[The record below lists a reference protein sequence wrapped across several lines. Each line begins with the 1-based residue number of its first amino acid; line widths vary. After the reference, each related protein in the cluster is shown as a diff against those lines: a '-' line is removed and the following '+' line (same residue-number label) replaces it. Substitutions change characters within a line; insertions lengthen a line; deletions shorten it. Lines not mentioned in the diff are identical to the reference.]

1 MSKPGIFSSI
11 TASTISGNVVATS
24 VDLASSSPVNTKVIS
39 PLALKTYLGSLPS
52 GVGISGA
59 SGSFSALSASTIS
72 GAVVPTTISSF
83 SANNVLITP
92 STLSNA
98 LFNPPV
104 VLGGGSAS
112 SSAKL
117 GSLTVT
123 GAFSLTGDSV
133 QPSEGGTGNSSYT
146 AGDILVASASNAL
159 GKLSKGSAGQ
169 VLTVA
174 SSGGIGGLAWS
185 TPKVVPIATTASTG
199 TVTLATDA
207 AAKAMVGSA
216 VVTASNLAAIFSAPG
231 QLGTSSSRVSTA
243 FVNVLD
249 ANSVSASSTGVA
261 SASDLSGKTAN
272 KIMTPSA
279 TNLMMTTYTPQI
291 GSVTPNT
298 GKFTTL
304 TANAVSTTSLTVT
317 GTKPWTA
324 EIPQLASTSE
334 ATTGTNTTKAV
345 TPAGLKA
352 ALNAPGTIG
361 NTGKTDTG
369 YFKTINATNINITNA
384 PWTQLNAQFATDQ
397 QAIGAVMPARALN
410 PANLTAI
417 MANPKPFGATTPNT
431 IQGTTITATTQF
443 VGVLGDAA
451 TKQDATVKDLKADTI
466 DGDVIATNSEVV
478 EKTVTNKAIA
488 PSQVP
493 AMMASPGPI
502 GSATPDEVTATTVT
516 ATSLAGSVIAS
527 DANVTAGIST
537 STVVTPQALK
547 NQLASPNPIGSVA
560 PNTGSFTALKAQ
572 TVGGSVVASK
582 TDIFNSVSNTQ
593 VVTPSGL
600 KGLLSE
606 PYVIGATT
614 ANDAYFNNI
623 TAKSVAGEVVAT
635 SQQIIDGTD
644 VNTVVTPVG
653 LNTLFANVP
662 FNIGSDTKRTNAYFD
677 NMDANT
683 VTGDV
688 IATST
693 DVDDG
698 TANNLIITPKTLKEA
713 IAKIDLASPPPIGN
727 VKPNTGDFTNLTAEI
742 FTGQVGTDSAKNTGT
757 FTTVTANSVTIL
769 DATNSTDTATGALI
783 VTGGA
788 AVGADVVIGGKVNI
802 NIDTAASGTDTGALV
817 VAGGANITKN
827 VVISG
832 DDSASSTTTGALTVV
847 GGISTQE
854 NLWVAGT
861 TTLQKVVTI
870 TDTTSSITSTD
881 QGAFVVAGGVGI
893 GENLNVNGNTTVYGT
908 SFVNNNTSSTTS
920 QNGAFV
926 VGGGVGIALDTNM
939 GGSLTVG
946 GKTIISEKS
955 TSTSTNSG
963 ALVITGG
970 VGIGRDV
977 NIAGSEVMAV
987 TGSWTDSTT
996 PLSLT
1001 TAEFKFGTHSLD
1013 LTSASTDYLLLPDM
1027 STYISGAW
1035 SINMWVKLGASTA
1048 DQIFLASEAPGLSVS
1063 IDKTAQQLTI
1073 KLSSDDTNNDIWE
1086 ESLDLSRTAPD
1097 VSPLLPN
1104 DWNLITINYYQD
1116 AFYTDQ
1122 SAYNVFVNG
1131 ETVGNKFSTI
1141 PVSITIWSTLRL
1153 ANKNFAS
1160 GYVDSIKVSRA
1171 YGSLINFT
1179 PDTTMFAFDKD
1190 TIVINNFDSTS
1201 ASASGEFNS
1210 QLVVLSS
1217 STSTSTGGLV
1227 VGGYANIGESLKV
1240 GKTVDTINY
1249 IGSLMTLSNIL
1260 NVQGESILEGP
1271 LTIGGT
1277 VSGTGMAD
1285 FNSEPPTDSVTET
1298 KVVSPLYVYNSFTTP
1313 PEIGSVVPNN
1323 AFFQN
1328 LKFTGMDTSSGALA
1342 IASDIVETDATTSK
1356 LVTPGCFSDFWQSP
1370 SVVLGNT
1377 APNDA
1382 KFLNIDGSSV
1392 SGTVIA
1398 DAATDFDSA
1407 TPSNTK
1413 VITPAVLQASL
1424 KSPFT
1429 IGETTRAD
1437 GYFDQLA
1444 FTTLKSDNI
1453 ASQTDITTGTSDIV
1467 VVTAKTLAE
1476 QLASPV
1482 AIGSTDPNEGTFT
1495 TLTGSVYYGAIGSST
1510 DYKNA
1515 YVDTV
1520 NAKNVSGDV
1529 IPADMTEL
1537 AAASNSQVVTP
1548 YLLMQSFNTLPTTI
1562 GDGSTNASFSEISF
1576 STVSGTGIATSAEI
1590 NAGADN
1596 TKVMTPK
1603 NFIEYLANSPTDIG
1617 LSNPAEGNFTVLT
1630 ASTSIAGVLGSD
1642 TTKQNATVAVLKA
1655 DSLDDTSGLLA
1666 TTTDITNATVAKL
1679 VDAKTLNEHLAAPVA
1694 IGSGTANTG
1703 AFTALSADTMT
1714 GDVIADLAT
1723 IKAGTAED
1731 LLITPKG
1738 LTDLFNDPI
1747 PFGTSTAKN
1756 TIFGSDITGDNLYG
1770 ILGSSTVANVAFV
1783 TDLSAETIAG
1793 DVVADPDSAKT
1804 DFGATPVNNKI
1815 VTPSALQAYLTAP
1828 QPIGAVTPSE
1838 MTGTVVEATTNF
1850 TGILGTSV
1858 AKSDAFIANLTVD
1871 AFTGDALAEYA
1882 DVADVAPPANKVVPA
1897 DVLSQLFAKPLE
1909 IGSDTANAAKFTDV
1923 TVTGTIYGAI
1933 GDDTTNSNGVFND
1946 IKGVT
1951 VQGDMIADAT
1961 TDFTALPI
1969 PNNRIVTPFFF
1980 DYWQKN
1986 PGVIGEDTANEIIGT
2001 NIIAKTQFTGV
2012 LGDSVNKKAAVIS
2025 DLTTDTIT
2033 GDVMAIT
2040 DDLTGAT
2047 PQTNKVISPSV
2058 LIDFLTQPTEIGA
2071 TKAADATFELL
2082 TAKSFAGDA
2091 IATDADLAL
2100 TTTDSK
2106 IIDYGTL
2113 KSFIQAPTVPIG
2125 SATTD
2130 ATFNDI
2136 TIDTVAGA
2144 AVGTNTEHDNYL
2156 DDAVTNPAA
2165 NNKIVTPELLTY
2177 VLSKPTEI
2185 GAAAPNNAT
2194 FLSCTANT
2202 GFYGNVGDSN
2212 TQHDGYFDSIQA
2224 NSLTLTDVTINGTFT
2239 LDSQVTPAQGGTGIS
2254 TYNKGDII
2262 AASDPNT
2269 LNKVNVG
2276 ANYTQ
2281 LYALD
2286 SETTGL
2292 KWGVLLPQRYL
2303 RCGNP
2308 VYQTVSQ
2315 YVMPY
2320 VYARNAANTDNI
2332 IITSS
2337 RVLDLST
2344 VNVING
2350 IAQGDYLNGTIDTTG
2365 TTVTGTGTSFATDF
2379 IVGDVIYAGTEG
2391 RRIVSISGDTTITLE
2406 SAFATDLT
2414 SLSYKN
2420 GGLAP
2425 KTHYY
2430 IYALGDVTTPGYV
2443 LSTRS
2448 TANNDTL
2455 INLPTG
2461 YSTSNVRQLTHALTT
2476 DSSGN
2481 AVFAIYSDNF
2491 VNILSPQVTTTVTT
2505 TSYVAVST
2513 NLVVPKTANTAM
2525 VSLYLKN
2532 ETSSTNNITLS
2543 NSLSGTFSTNHLYVS
2558 GNGEFFNTVPAT
2570 LNASTRNLY
2579 MLVNSNA
2586 SGSMAKVT
2594 VQGYYVNS
2602 F

>member
-1 MSKPGIFSSI
+1 MSNPGIFSSI
-11 TASTISGNVVATS
+11 TASTINGNVVATAA
-24 VDLASSSPVNTKVIS
+24 DLASSSPVNSKVIS
-39 PLALKTYLGSLPS
+39 PLALKTYLGSLPA
-52 GVGISGA
+52 GVGIAGA

-92 STLSNA
+92 ATLSAA

-104 VLGGGSAS
+104 VLGGGNAS

-123 GAFSLTGDSV
+123 GAFSLTGDAV
-133 QPSEGGTGNSSYT
+133 QASEGGTGNSSYT

-159 GKLSKGSAGQ
+159 GKLTKGSAGQ

-174 SSGGIGGLAWS
+174 TGGIGGLAWS

-207 AAKAMVGSA
+207 AAKSMVGSA
-216 VVTASNLAAIFSAPG
+216 VITASNLAALFSAPP
-231 QLGTSSSRVSTA
+231 QLGNTSSRIPTA

-249 ANSVSASSTGVA
+249 ANSVSASSTGIA
-261 SASDLSGKTAN
+261 GASDLSGKTAN

-279 TNLMMTTYTPQI
+279 TNLMMTSYPPAI
-291 GSVTPNT
+291 GSTTANT

-304 TANAVSTTSLTVT
+304 TANSVSTASLTVT

-334 ATTGTNTTKAV
+334 AIAGTNTTKSITA
-345 TPAGLKA
+345 AGLRA

-369 YFKTINATNINITNA
+369 YFKTINATNINITNP
-384 PWTQLNAQFATDQ
+384 PWVALNAQFATDQ
-397 QAIGAVMPARALN
+397 QAIDAVMPARALN
-410 PANLTAI
+410 PANLTGI
-417 MANPKPFGATTPNT
+417 FANPKPLGATTPNT
-431 IQGTTITATTQF
+431 IKGTTITATTQF
-443 VGVLGDAA
+443 VGTLGDASN
-451 TKQDATVKDLKADTI
+451 KQDATVKDFKADTI
-466 DGDVIATNSEVV
+466 GGDVVASDSEVV
-478 EKTVTNKAIA
+478 EKTVTNKVIA

-502 GSATPDEVTATTVT
+502 GSVTADAVTATTLT
-516 ATSLAGSVIAS
+516 ANSLAGSVIAS

-547 NQLASPNPIGSVA
+547 NQFASPNPIGSVA
-560 PNTGSFTALKAQ
+560 PNTGSFNALKAQ
-572 TVGGSVVASK
+572 TVGGSVIASK
-582 TDIFNSVSNTQ
+582 TDIFNGVSNTQ

-606 PYVIGATT
+606 PYVIGATA
-614 ANDAYFNNI
+614 ANAGYFTNL
-623 TAKSVAGEVVAT
+623 TAKSVAGEVIAT

-644 VNTVVTPVG
+644 VNTVVTPAG

-769 DATNSTDTATGALI
+769 DSTNSTDTATGALI
-783 VTGGA
+783 VTGGV
-788 AVGADVVIGGKVNI
+788 AVGADAVVGGKLTVTDQTTLQKSLAI
-802 NIDTAASGTDTGALV
+802 TDDT
-817 VAGGANITKN
+817 
-827 VVISG
+827 
-832 DDSASSTTTGALTVV
+832 SASSTTTGAL
-847 GGISTQE
+847 
-854 NLWVAGT
+854 
-861 TTLQKVVTI
+861 
-870 TDTTSSITSTD
+870 
-881 QGAFVVAGGVGI
+881 
-893 GENLNVNGNTTVYGT
+893 
-908 SFVNNNTSSTTS
+908 
-920 QNGAFV
+920 
-926 VGGGVGIALDTNM
+926 
-939 GGSLTVG
+939 
-946 GKTIISEKS
+946 
-955 TSTSTNSG
+955 
-963 ALVITGG
+963 VIVGG

-977 NIAGSEVMAV
+977 YIAGTETLAV
-987 TGSWTDSTT
+987 TGTWTDSTT
-996 PLSLT
+996 ALSLT
-1001 TAEFKFGTHSLD
+1001 TAEFKFGTSSLD
-1013 LTSASTDYLLLPDM
+1013 LTSASNDYLLLPDM

-1035 SINMWVKLGASTA
+1035 SVNMWVKLGASTA
-1048 DQIFLASEAPGLSVS
+1048 DQVFLASEAPGLSVS

-1104 DWNLITINYYQD
+1104 DWNLITVNYYQD

-1122 SAYNVFVNG
+1122 SAYNVFING
-1131 ETVGNKFSTI
+1131 EIVGNKFSTI
-1141 PVSITIWSTLRL
+1141 PVSITTWSTLRL
-1153 ANKNFAS
+1153 TNKNFAS
-1160 GYVDSIKVSRA
+1160 GYVDSIKISRA
-1171 YGSLINFT
+1171 YGSLIAFT
-1179 PDTTMFAFDKD
+1179 PETTMFAFDKD
-1190 TIVINNFDSTS
+1190 TIVLNNFDSTS
-1201 ASASGEFNS
+1201 ASASGELNS
-1210 QLVVLSS
+1210 QLVVISS

-1227 VGGYANIGESLKV
+1227 VGGGVGITENLFVGGYTNIGESLKV

-1277 VSGTGMAD
+1277 VSGAGMAD

-1323 AFFQN
+1323 AFFKN

-1377 APNDA
+1377 SPNDA
-1382 KFLNIDGSSV
+1382 KFLNIEGSSV

-1453 ASQTDITTGTSDIV
+1453 ASQSDITTGTSNAV

-1482 AIGSTDPNEGTFT
+1482 AIGSKFANEGTFT
-1495 TLTGSVYYGAIGSST
+1495 TLTGSVYYGAIGSSS

-1515 YVDTV
+1515 YVDTI

-1529 IPADMTEL
+1529 IPSDMTEL
-1537 AAASNSQVVTP
+1537 AAASNSQVITP
-1548 YLLMQSFNTLPTTI
+1548 YLLMQSFNTPPTTI

-1576 STVSGTGIATSAEI
+1576 ASVSGTGIATSAEI

-1603 NFIEYLANSPTDIG
+1603 NFVEYLANSPTDIG

-1642 TTKQNATVAVLKA
+1642 TTKQNATIAILKA
-1655 DSLDDTSGLLA
+1655 DSLDEDSGLLA

-1679 VDAKTLNEHLAAPVA
+1679 VDAATLNEHLAAPIA
-1694 IGSGTANTG
+1694 IGSKTPNTG
-1703 AFTALSADTMT
+1703 AFTALDADTIT

-1756 TIFGSDITGDNLYG
+1756 TITGTDITGDNLYG
-1770 ILGSSTVANVAFV
+1770 SLGSSTVANVAFV

-1793 DVVADPDSAKT
+1793 DIVADPDSAKT

-1838 MTGTVVEATTNF
+1838 ITGTVIEATTNF
-1850 TGILGTSV
+1850 TGVLGTSV
-1858 AKSDAFIANLTVD
+1858 AKSDAYIANLTVD
-1871 AFTGDALAEYA
+1871 TFTGDALAEYA
-1882 DVADVAPPANKVVPA
+1882 DVVDVAPPANKVVPA
-1897 DVLSQLFAKPLE
+1897 DVLAKLFAEPLD
-1909 IGSDTANAAKFTDV
+1909 IGTTSAKSAKFSDL

-1933 GDDTTNSNGVFND
+1933 GDDTTSSNGVFND

-2025 DLTTDTIT
+2025 DLTADTIA

-2047 PQTNKVISPSV
+2047 PQTNKVVSPSV
-2058 LIDFLTQPTEIGA
+2058 LVDFLTQPTEIGA
-2071 TKAADATFELL
+2071 TKAGNATFELL

-2130 ATFNDI
+2130 ATFNDL

-2202 GFYGNVGDSN
+2202 AFYGNVGDST

-2262 AASDPNT
+2262 AASDPST

-2303 RCGNP
+2303 RSGNP

-2320 VYARNAANTDNI
+2320 VYARNTANTDNI

-2337 RVLDLST
+2337 RVLDLA
-2344 VNVING
+2344 NVGVLNG
-2350 IAQGDYLNGTIDTTG
+2350 IAQGDYLNGTIDTSG
-2365 TTVTGTGTSFATDF
+2365 VTVTGSGTTFSTDF
-2379 IVGDVIYAGTEG
+2379 IAGDVIYAGTEG
-2391 RRIVSISGDTTITLE
+2391 RRIVSISGDSTMVLE
-2406 SAFATDLT
+2406 SAFGTDLT
-2414 SLSYKN
+2414 GLSYKN

-2430 IYALGDVTTPGYV
+2430 IYALGDATTPGYV

-2461 YSTSNVRQLTHALTT
+2461 YSTSNVRQLTHAITT
-2476 DSSGN
+2476 DASGN
-2481 AVFAIYSDNF
+2481 VVFAIYSDNF

-2532 ETSSTNNITLS
+2532 ASGSTNNVTLS

-2558 GNGEFFNTVPAT
+2558 GDGEFFNTVPAT
-2570 LNASTRNLY
+2570 LNASSKNLY
-2579 MLVNSNA
+2579 MLVNKNT

>member
-1 MSKPGIFSSI
+1 MSNPGIFSTI
-11 TASTISGNVVATS
+11 TATAINGNIVATAA
-24 VDLASSSPVNTKVIS
+24 DLASSSPVNTKVIS
-39 PLALKTYLGSLPS
+39 PLALKTYLGSLPA

-92 STLSNA
+92 ATLSNS
-98 LFNPPV
+98 LYNPPV
-104 VLGGGSAS
+104 VLGGGNAS

-123 GAFSLTGDSV
+123 GAFSLTGDAV
-133 QPSEGGTGNSSYT
+133 QASEGGTGNSSYT

-159 GKLSKGSAGQ
+159 GKLTKGSAGQ

-174 SSGGIGGLAWS
+174 TGGIGGLAWS
-185 TPKVVPIATTASTG
+185 TPKVVPIATTSSTG

-207 AAKAMVGSA
+207 ASKAMVGSA
-216 VVTASNLAAIFSAPG
+216 VVTASNLAAIFSAPP
-231 QLGTSSSRVSTA
+231 QLGNTSSRIPTA

-249 ANSVSASSTGVA
+249 ANSVSSTSTGVA
-261 SASDLSGKTAN
+261 GASDLSGKTAN

-279 TNLMMTTYTPQI
+279 TNLMMTTYPPAI
-291 GSVTPNT
+291 GSTTANT

-369 YFKTINATNINITNA
+369 YFKTINATNINVTNA
-384 PWTQLNAQFATDQ
+384 PWTALNAQFATEQ
-397 QAIGAVMPARALN
+397 QAIDAVMSARALN
-410 PANLTAI
+410 PANLTGI
-417 MANPKPFGATTPNT
+417 FANPKPLGATTPNT
-431 IQGTTITATTQF
+431 IKGTTITATTQF
-443 VGVLGDAA
+443 IGVLGDAA

-478 EKTVTNKAIA
+478 EKTVMNKAIA

-527 DANVTAGIST
+527 DANVTVGIST

-572 TVGGSVVASK
+572 TVGGAAIASK
-582 TDIFNSVSNTQ
+582 TNIFNGVANDQ
-593 VVTPSGL
+593 IVTPSGL

-614 ANDAYFNNI
+614 ANDAYFTNLNA
-623 TAKSVAGEVVAT
+623 TSVTGSVVAT

-644 VNTVVTPVG
+644 VNTIVTPAG

-742 FTGQVGTDSAKNTGT
+742 FTGQVGTDSAKNPGT

-769 DATNSTDTATGALI
+769 DSTNSTDTATGALI
-783 VTGGA
+783 VTGGV
-788 AVGADVVIGGKVNI
+788 AVGAD
-802 NIDTAASGTDTGALV
+802 
-817 VAGGANITKN
+817 ANITKN
-827 VVISG
+827 VIISG
-832 DDSASSTTTGALTVV
+832 ADTADSTTTGALTVV
-847 GGISTQE
+847 GG
-854 NLWVAGT
+854 
-861 TTLQKVVTI
+861 
-870 TDTTSSITSTD
+870 
-881 QGAFVVAGGVGI
+881 
-893 GENLNVNGNTTVYGT
+893 
-908 SFVNNNTSSTTS
+908 
-920 QNGAFV
+920 
-926 VGGGVGIALDTNM
+926 
-939 GGSLTVG
+939 
-946 GKTIISEKS
+946 
-955 TSTSTNSG
+955 
-963 ALVITGG
+963 

-977 NIAGSEVMAV
+977 YIAGTETLAV
-987 TGSWTDSTT
+987 TGTWTDSTT
-996 PLSLT
+996 ALSLT
-1001 TAEFKFGTHSLD
+1001 TAEFKFGTSSLD
-1013 LTSASTDYLLLPDM
+1013 LTSASNDYLLLPDM

-1035 SINMWVKLGASTA
+1035 SVNMWVKLGASTA
-1048 DQIFLASEAPGLSVS
+1048 DQVFLASEAPGLSVS

-1104 DWNLITINYYQD
+1104 DWNLITVNYYQD

-1122 SAYNVFVNG
+1122 SAYNVFING
-1131 ETVGNKFSTI
+1131 EIVGNKFSTI
-1141 PVSITIWSTLRL
+1141 PVSITTWSTLRL
-1153 ANKNFAS
+1153 TNKNFAS
-1160 GYVDSIKVSRA
+1160 GYVDSIKISRA
-1171 YGSLINFT
+1171 YGSLIAFT
-1179 PDTTMFAFDKD
+1179 PETTMFAFDKD
-1190 TIVINNFDSTS
+1190 TIVLNNFDSTS
-1201 ASASGEFNS
+1201 ASASGELNS
-1210 QLVVLSS
+1210 QLVVISS

-1227 VGGYANIGESLKV
+1227 VGGGVGITENLFVGGYTNIGESLKV

-1249 IGSLMTLSNIL
+1249 IGSLMTLTTL
-1260 NVQGESILEGP
+1260 LDVQGETVLEGA

-1277 VSGTGMAD
+1277 VSGSGMAD

-1313 PEIGSVVPNN
+1313 PEIGSVVPNKG
-1323 AFFQN
+1323 FFTN
-1328 LKFTGMDTSSGALA
+1328 LKFSDMDTSSGALA
-1342 IASDIVETDATTSK
+1342 IASDIVEVDATTSK

-1370 SVVLGNT
+1370 SVVIGNT

-1398 DAATDFDSA
+1398 DAATDFDSV
-1407 TPSNTK
+1407 TPSNIK

-1424 KSPFT
+1424 KSPFV

-1453 ASQTDITTGTSDIV
+1453 ASQTDITTGTSDVV

-1482 AIGSTDPNEGTFT
+1482 AIGSTAPNEGTFT
-1495 TLTGSVYYGAIGSST
+1495 TLTGSVYYGAIGSAS

-1520 NAKNVSGDV
+1520 NANNVSGGV

-1537 AAASNSQVVTP
+1537 AAASNSQIVTP
-1548 YLLMQSFNTLPTTI
+1548 YLLMQSFNTPPTTI

-1576 STVSGTGIATSAEI
+1576 STVSGTGIATAAEI

-1596 TKVMTPK
+1596 TKVITPQ
-1603 NFIEYLANSPTDIG
+1603 NFVDYLANSPTNIG
-1617 LSNPAEGNFTVLT
+1617 ISNPAEGNFTVLT

-1642 TTKQNATVAVLKA
+1642 VTKQNATVAVLKA
-1655 DSLDDTSGLLA
+1655 DSLDEDSGLLA
-1666 TTTDITNATVAKL
+1666 TTTDVTNATVAKL
-1679 VDAKTLNEHLAAPVA
+1679 VDAKTLNEHLGAPVA
-1694 IGSGTANTG
+1694 IGSTTPNSG
-1703 AFTALSADTMT
+1703 AFTALAADTIT

-1756 TIFGSDITGDNLYG
+1756 TITGTDITGDNLYG
-1770 ILGSSTVANVAFV
+1770 ALGSSTVANVAFV

-1850 TGILGTSV
+1850 AGILGTSV

-1871 AFTGDALAEYA
+1871 TFTGDALAEYA

-1933 GDDTTNSNGVFND
+1933 GDDTTSSNGVFND

-1986 PGVIGEDTANEIIGT
+1986 PGVIGETTANEIIGT
-2001 NIIAKTQFTGV
+2001 NIIANTQFTGV
-2012 LGDSVNKKAAVIS
+2012 LGDAVNKKAAVIS
-2025 DLTTDTIT
+2025 DLTADTIT

-2047 PQTNKVISPSV
+2047 PQTNKVVSPSV
-2058 LIDFLTQPTEIGA
+2058 LVDFLTQPTEIGA
-2071 TKAADATFELL
+2071 IKPGNATFVTL
-2082 TAKSFAGDA
+2082 TATSLAGDA
-2091 IATDADLAL
+2091 IATDADIAL

-2106 IIDYGTL
+2106 IIDYGVL
-2113 KSFIQAPTVPIG
+2113 KTFIQAPTVPIG

-2130 ATFNDI
+2130 ATFNDL
-2136 TIDTVAGA
+2136 TIDTIAGA
-2144 AVGTNTEHDNYL
+2144 GVGTNAEHDNYL
-2156 DDAVTNPAA
+2156 DDAVTYPAA
-2165 NNKIVTPELLTY
+2165 NNKIVTPELLAY

-2194 FLSCTANT
+2194 FLSCTANA
-2202 GFYGNVGDSN
+2202 GFYGNVGDST

-2262 AASDPNT
+2262 AASDPST

-2303 RCGNP
+2303 RSGNP

-2337 RVLDLST
+2337 RVLDLA
-2344 VNVING
+2344 NVGVLNG
-2350 IAQGDYLNGTIDTTG
+2350 IAQGDYLNGTIDTSG
-2365 TTVTGTGTSFATDF
+2365 VTVSGTGTSFATDF
-2379 IVGDVIYAGTEG
+2379 IAGDVIYAGTEG
-2391 RRIVSISGDTTITLE
+2391 RRIVSISGDSTMVLE

-2414 SLSYKN
+2414 GLSYKN

-2430 IYALGDVTTPGYV
+2430 IYALGDATTPGYV

-2455 INLPTG
+2455 IDLPTG
-2461 YSTSNVRQLTHALTT
+2461 YSTSNIRQLTHAITT
-2476 DSSGN
+2476 DASGN
-2481 AVFAIYSDNF
+2481 VVFAIYSDNF

-2532 ETSSTNNITLS
+2532 ASGSTNNITLS

-2558 GNGEFFNTVPAT
+2558 GDGEFFNTVPAT
-2570 LNASTRNLY
+2570 LNASSKNLY
-2579 MLVNSNA
+2579 MLVNKNT

>member
-1 MSKPGIFSSI
+1 MSNPGIFSSI
-11 TASTISGNVVATS
+11 TASTINGNIVATAA
-24 VDLASSSPVNTKVIS
+24 DLATTSPVNNKIVS
-39 PLALKTYLGSLPS
+39 PLALKTYLGSLPA

-72 GAVVPTTISSF
+72 GAVVPTTISSY

-397 QAIGAVMPARALN
+397 QAIDAVMPARALN

-582 TDIFNSVSNTQ
+582 TDIFNGVSNTQ

-635 SQQIIDGTD
+635 SQQIIDGTN

-788 AVGADVVIGGKVNI
+788 AVGADVVIG
-802 NIDTAASGTDTGALV
+802 
-817 VAGGANITKN
+817 
-827 VVISG
+827 
-832 DDSASSTTTGALTVV
+832 
-847 GGISTQE
+847 
-854 NLWVAGT
+854 
-861 TTLQKVVTI
+861 
-870 TDTTSSITSTD
+870 
-881 QGAFVVAGGVGI
+881 
-893 GENLNVNGNTTVYGT
+893 
-908 SFVNNNTSSTTS
+908 
-920 QNGAFV
+920 
-926 VGGGVGIALDTNM
+926 LDTNM

-1227 VGGYANIGESLKV
+1227 VGGGVGITENLFVGGYANIGESLKV

-1548 YLLMQSFNTLPTTI
+1548 YLLMQSFNTPPTTI

-2058 LIDFLTQPTEIGA
+2058 LVDFLTQPTEIGA
-2071 TKAADATFELL
+2071 TKAGNATFELL

-2202 GFYGNVGDSN
+2202 GFYGNVGDST

-2532 ETSSTNNITLS
+2532 ETSSTNNVNLS

>member
-1 MSKPGIFSSI
+1 MSNPGIFSSI
-11 TASTISGNVVATS
+11 TASTINGNIVATAA
-24 VDLASSSPVNTKVIS
+24 DLATTSPVNNKIVS
-39 PLALKTYLGSLPS
+39 PLALKTYLGSLPA

-72 GAVVPTTISSF
+72 GAVVPTTISSY

-92 STLSNA
+92 ATLSNS
-98 LFNPPV
+98 LYNPPV

-199 TVTLATDA
+199 TVTLATNA

-397 QAIGAVMPARALN
+397 QAIDAVMPARALN

-582 TDIFNSVSNTQ
+582 TDIFNGVSNTQ

-788 AVGADVVIGGKVNI
+788 AVGADVVIG
-802 NIDTAASGTDTGALV
+802 
-817 VAGGANITKN
+817 
-827 VVISG
+827 
-832 DDSASSTTTGALTVV
+832 
-847 GGISTQE
+847 
-854 NLWVAGT
+854 
-861 TTLQKVVTI
+861 
-870 TDTTSSITSTD
+870 
-881 QGAFVVAGGVGI
+881 
-893 GENLNVNGNTTVYGT
+893 
-908 SFVNNNTSSTTS
+908 
-920 QNGAFV
+920 
-926 VGGGVGIALDTNM
+926 LDTNM

-1227 VGGYANIGESLKV
+1227 VGGGVGITENLFVGGYANIGESLKV

-1548 YLLMQSFNTLPTTI
+1548 YLLMQSFNTPPTTI

-1747 PFGTSTAKN
+1747 PFGTSGAKN
-1756 TIFGSDITGDNLYG
+1756 TIIGTDITGDNFYG
-1770 ILGSSTVANVAFV
+1770 SLGSSTVANVAFV

-2071 TKAADATFELL
+2071 TKAADATFVKL
-2082 TAKSFAGDA
+2082 TASSLVGDA
-2091 IATDADLAL
+2091 VATDSDLAL

-2113 KSFIQAPTVPIG
+2113 KTFIQAPTVPIG
-2125 SATTD
+2125 SSTTD
-2130 ATFNDI
+2130 ATFNDL
-2136 TIDTVAGA
+2136 TIDTVAGT
-2144 AVGTNTEHDNYL
+2144 AVGTNTEHDGYL
-2156 DDAVTNPAA
+2156 DDSVTNPAA
-2165 NNKIVTPELLTY
+2165 NNKIVTPELLNY

-2202 GFYGNVGDSN
+2202 GFYGNVGDST
-2212 TQHDGYFDSIQA
+2212 TQHDGYFDNIEA
-2224 NSLTLTDVTINGTFT
+2224 NSLSLTNITITGTFS

-2532 ETSSTNNITLS
+2532 ETSSTNNVNLS